1 MTEIK
6 AGFLR
11 AFRMTQMIG
20 RRRVLGQAL
29 GLGAAALAMGFG
41 RPDKALADVAPRSAS
56 LLNLHTGERFTGVY
70 FENGRYVA
78 DALAEGMRVLRDWRT
93 GEEHVI
99 EPELFD
105 ILHGVRT
112 RLETNRPFQVI
123 SGYRSPRT
131 NAALHA
137 KSSGVASNS
146 QHTLGKAVDVRL
158 DGVELRH
165 VRKAALDLGAGGVG
179 YYPQSNF
186 VHVDTGRV
194 RQWAGA

>member
-1 MTEIK
+1 
-6 AGFLR
+6 
-11 AFRMTQMIG
+11 MTQMIG